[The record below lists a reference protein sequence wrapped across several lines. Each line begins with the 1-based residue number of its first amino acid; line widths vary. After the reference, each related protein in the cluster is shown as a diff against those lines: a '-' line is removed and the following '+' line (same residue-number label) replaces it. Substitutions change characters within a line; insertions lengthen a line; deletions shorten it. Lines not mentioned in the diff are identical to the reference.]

1 MTGIA
6 MPGVATPA
14 AGQGGIL
21 DSAISIAE
29 LWQMKAAGID
39 PGLESFL
46 GLVIPGCTC
55 NMVSA

>member
-1 MTGIA
+1 